1 MVGLVALGLTRLVH
15 ISLVGRATDKPTVA
29 LVGKLI
35 GVATTAGLFLPG
47 GLASAASKFI
57 PFHRGKGDA
66 GTARAVHQL
75 LSWSGVGTAVVL
87 GAIVG
92 AGTSALL
99 NLTPANT
106 VAVSVLTAVFS
117 VYSIEKGA
125 LYGFDRIAPYARLE
139 IAGSVVAIASTV
151 VVLTVGGHAYLA
163 PLILGYSVLI
173 VGAWVLLRRR
183 HSDSS
188 VRVTGPDRR
197 EITEFVLL
205 ASAGGLASAG
215 LLQLLPL
222 LARWFTTKDEVSYF
236 VTGVALVAPLYFLP
250 RALGMAL
257 FPAMAHAHGSG
268 DVDAVRRHADLSTRA
283 LLVLLAPLFAAA
295 IPLAREALVLLMGSE
310 YAPGALVLQL

>member
-1 MVGLVALGLTRLVH
+1 
-15 ISLVGRATDKPTVA
+15 
-29 LVGKLI
+29 
-35 GVATTAGLFLPG
+35 
-47 GLASAASKFI
+47 
-57 PFHRGKGDA
+57 
-66 GTARAVHQL
+66 
-75 LSWSGVGTAVVL
+75 
-87 GAIVG
+87 
-92 AGTSALL
+92 
-99 NLTPANT
+99 
-106 VAVSVLTAVFS
+106 
-117 VYSIEKGA
+117 
-125 LYGFDRIAPYARLE
+125 
-139 IAGSVVAIASTV
+139 VVAIASTV
-151 VVLTVGGHAYLA
+151 VVVTVGGHAYLA

-283 LLVLLAPLFAAA
+283 LLVLLAPLFAR
-295 IPLAREALVLLMGSE
+295 PSRWPARRWCCSWGPNTPPERWCCNCCWS
-310 YAPGALVLQL
+310 PPTSP